1 MEMVMLML
9 TEKVFAVMEVEMEM
23 VMLMLIEEMV
33 TVMEK

>member
-1 MEMVMLML
+1 MVMLML